1 MQEYLNLLQQST
13 SDKGFLE
20 QLKETWTDLQQ
31 TKPDLPHYDD
41 IYEQIVEILDNTLI
55 CVIPLNSKSFICR
68 DSNNPDALDLSKGF
82 NIVVGGNT
90 LGRGITFPHLQTVY
104 YCRSSKMPQ
113 ADTFWQHS
121 RIFGYDRQKQLERN
135 YIPTT

>member
-1 MQEYLNLLQQST
+1 MYEYPFIRNLWNACKSNLLQQST

-82 NIVVGGNT
+82 NIV
-90 LGRGITFPHLQTVY
+90 
-104 YCRSSKMPQ
+104 
-113 ADTFWQHS
+113 
-121 RIFGYDRQKQLERN
+121 
-135 YIPTT
+135 